1 MKTPWR
7 LFCVPFCSQIS
18 CAVSVFSQHC
28 PKRNTQDVHK
38 NDGGF
43 VMENIIFGIMVLIA
57 VGAGI
62 VTCIYEV
69 GGSSR
74 ANVSEQSDA
83 GSDTKNSK

>member
-1 MKTPWR
+1 
-7 LFCVPFCSQIS
+7 
-18 CAVSVFSQHC
+18 
-28 PKRNTQDVHK
+28 
-38 NDGGF
+38 
-43 VMENIIFGIMVLIA
+43 MENIIFGIMVLIA